1 MNSKKGVVEIQFNWI
16 FALIAGAVII
26 ALFTGIILKQK
37 NISETSKN
45 SLILNNLDAIL
56 SGSEASPG
64 TSKVTRIPETK
75 IEFRCNSYSVDK
87 VSKQI
92 NSMTVFTPSVLEGN
106 KLITWTLDWNLPYR
120 ITNFVYLTNPRVR
133 YVFVGSSPFAEDI
146 FEKIPDGIEK
156 IKIDSVDQIQ
166 DMNDDM
172 VRIIYFGGTT
182 SNLNQIA
189 QTFNNMEKGTVTA
202 LKITKDSGNN
212 DIGTLDFFEAEND
225 NFVKK
230 GDSYYIKEPTLF
242 GAIFTDDV
250 KIYNCV
256 MRNAFEKLNIV
267 SQIYREKV
275 FELNGGSC
283 ASDYSRNNIDTIF
296 DNSINFNPL
305 DPNIDSI
312 LNNLDTAANDLKGQN
327 TEAKEKSCALIY

>member
-133 YVFVGSSPFAEDI
+133 YVFVGSSSFARDI
-146 FEKIPDGIEK
+146 FEKMPEGIEK
-156 IKIDSVDQIQ
+156 VDSVDQIQ
-166 DMNDDM
+166 DMGDDM
-172 VRIIYFGGTT
+172 VRIIYFDGSISAESSIPNALTG
-182 SNLNQIA
+182 
-189 QTFNNMEKGTVTA
+189 EKVTA
-202 LKITKDSGNN
+202 LKVSGNE
-212 DIGTLDFFEAEND
+212 IKGTLEFFEAEND

-275 FELNGGSC
+275 VELNGGSC

-305 DPNIDSI
+305 DLNIDSI